1 MGLSRQEYWSGV
13 PLPSPILQDIR
24 EQRVPLEMTLEDR
37 GDPGGQNCVPR
48 RQVGW
53 PGALRGAQREGNP
66 RGWSGPPGGGRNW
79 RVQWV
84 MDGDCPV

>member
-1 MGLSRQEYWSGV
+1 M

-66 RGWSGPPGGGRNW
+66 RGRSGPPGGGRNW
-79 RVQWV
+79 RVQGV